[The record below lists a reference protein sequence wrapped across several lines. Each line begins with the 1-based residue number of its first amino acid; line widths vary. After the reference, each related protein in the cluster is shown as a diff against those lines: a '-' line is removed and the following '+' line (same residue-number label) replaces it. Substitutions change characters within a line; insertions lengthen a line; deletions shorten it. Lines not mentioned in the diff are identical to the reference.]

1 MTVEAIK
8 EAIASLPE
16 QERASLAAWMIEQD
30 YDEWDTQMAR
40 DFSPGGRGHQILDK
54 VNRDINEGK
63 FSPLKKP

>member
-8 EAIASLPE
+8 EAIASLSE

-30 YDEWDTQMAR
+30 YDEWDMQITR
-40 DFSPGGRGHQILDK
+40 DFSPGGRGHPIVDR

-63 FSPLKKP
+63 FTPLKKR

>member
-8 EAIASLPE
+8 EAIASLSE

-30 YDEWDTQMAR
+30 YDEWDIQMAR
-40 DFSPGGRGHQILDK
+40 DFSPGGRGRHVVDK
-54 VNRDINEGK
+54 VNRDISEGK